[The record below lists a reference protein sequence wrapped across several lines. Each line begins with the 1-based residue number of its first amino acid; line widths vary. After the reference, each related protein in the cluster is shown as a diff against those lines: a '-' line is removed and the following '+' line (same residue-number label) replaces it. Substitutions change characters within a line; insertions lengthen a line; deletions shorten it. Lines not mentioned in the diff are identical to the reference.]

1 MDSVLFLQVMSR
13 MPIIR
18 SSQSVL
24 QKAGTFLDRI
34 CLLGIVC
41 FLLGNINIL
50 QSTRYLAFHILSWFK
65 TYPFPILAVIRFY
78 HVELLL
84 SRPKFRHLSRINEN
98 MGHPIIIIPS
108 GNGFSGKLVDLFQ
121 PSAIHSFIDGTFLFT
136 SWGKIVP
143 KIETEC
149 SIGQEDWQIHSR
161 FPYLG
166 DIYRDLNS

>member
-41 FLLGNINIL
+41 FLPGNINIL

-65 TYPFPILAVIRFY
+65 TYPFPILAVIRF
-78 HVELLL
+78 HHITLLPCL
-84 SRPKFRHLSRINEN
+84 KFRHLSRINEN

-136 SWGKIVP
+136 S
-143 KIETEC
+143 
-149 SIGQEDWQIHSR
+149 
-161 FPYLG
+161 
-166 DIYRDLNS
+166 

>member
-41 FLLGNINIL
+41 FLPGNINIL

-65 TYPFPILAVIRFY
+65 TYPFPISAVIRFY
-78 HVELLL
+78 HVALSL
-84 SRPKFRHLSRINEN
+84 SRQKFRHLSRINEN

-136 SWGKIVP
+136 S
-143 KIETEC
+143 
-149 SIGQEDWQIHSR
+149 
-161 FPYLG
+161 
-166 DIYRDLNS
+166 